1 MFAENYRNI
10 ALAVIDAL
18 ADGVSDEMVLTLGL
32 SVEDDITEKMITD
45 ARQQLEANGPEIKIV
60 RHALS
65 AAIRAAKS
73 REDQ

>member
-18 ADGVSDEMVLTLGL
+18 ADGVSDEMGDAFDKAHVAYW
-32 SVEDDITEKMITD
+32 SKHWVESQD
-45 ARQQLEANGPEIKIV
+45 ASFWKTRRAANRI
-60 RHALS
+60 ALS

-73 REDQ
+73 REG